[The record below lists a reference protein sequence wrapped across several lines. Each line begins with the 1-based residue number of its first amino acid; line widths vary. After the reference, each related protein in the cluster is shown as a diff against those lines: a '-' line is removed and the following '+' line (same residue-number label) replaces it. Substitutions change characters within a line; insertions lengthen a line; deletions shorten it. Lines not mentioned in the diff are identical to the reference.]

1 MWQPEASTTVGD
13 ALNTPDISSI
23 VTEITSQSDWA
34 AGNSLA
40 ILFGHTSGSGAR
52 WVESFSLM
60 NDVATPALVF
70 ETAANCGGCSTSQGQ
85 ASVSNILDSA
95 EEDVANGNMYLDSS
109 DLELMNDGG
118 QQVVFFLMPP

>member
-52 WVESFSLM
+52 WVEASEQM
-60 NDVATPALVF
+60 DGIQTPALVF
-70 ETAANCGGCSTSQGQ
+70 EVAASCDTCATTRGQTSVIDRADG
-85 ASVSNILDSA
+85 A
-95 EEDVANGNMYLDSS
+95 EETVSDGAMYLDSS
-109 DLELMNDGG
+109 DYELMHDGS
-118 QQVVFFLMPP
+118 QQVFF

>member
-52 WVESFSLM
+52 WVESFSLQIACRTTAKP
-60 NDVATPALVF
+60 VQFGHGYYPP
-70 ETAANCGGCSTSQGQ
+70 AANLC
-85 ASVSNILDSA
+85 VKRHRL
-95 EEDVANGNMYLDSS
+95 YLAAA
-109 DLELMNDGG
+109 LPLYRNKYG
-118 QQVVFFLMPP
+118 